1 MPTNLTSLIKQKT
14 IADWEGDRSE
24 TNLEKGQIF
33 VFSPGNVRTNFCN
46 GFCWRAP
53 GTGCVV
59 MEVWGA
65 GGSSSRMCCC
75 GWGMPGNAGAY
86 SRKCFCVTSGCYVTG
101 VIGFSCGNADTI
113 FFRGCSEATCVC
125 WFGNGTNG
133 CICSQG
139 GRAGCS
145 ICATDGTC
153 GGYCCYRAVG
163 YCGSNNGLGQGM
175 GTICN
180 IGTTQNFIATAVG
193 GDLNLCGG
201 VSCVTFACS
210 CPTSVGRCCYMA
222 HVPGPAG
229 VWSCC
234 NTPYVSYTFSD
245 DSVEAHLPG
254 QGLHG
259 FIIGLSTS
267 RNGTKGSPHPY
278 SWRNDRICSCYESMG
293 CVPYAPYGWG
303 GAGTA
308 FCGDVRDVGV
318 RGGQGAVKIKFFS

>member
-1 MPTNLTSLIKQKT
+1 MPTNLTSLIKQKS

-175 GTICN
+175 GTICT